1 MSLVDMQGKVAMM
14 TGGAR
19 GIGRGII
26 TTLTGA
32 GASVAIAVMCPG
44 HTQTPLVEEMQ
55 QQEFGSRVL
64 GRMEQ
69 YVPLRT
75 LGQT

>member
-26 TTLTGA
+26 TTWTGA
-32 GASVAIAVMCPG
+32 GANVAIAVMCPG
-44 HTQTPLVEEMQ
+44 QPQTLLVE
-55 QQEFGSRVL
+55 
-64 GRMEQ
+64 
-69 YVPLRT
+69 
-75 LGQT
+75 